1 VAGYG
6 LIVHPDAG
14 RAEQYARLVEQA
26 DLRATV
32 ARTVEEGLFHV
43 RRLGAPAIVL
53 LDISLP
59 GEAEIGF
66 LRTLGEVLRPRAA
79 PVVAIVDSRQTY
91 ELVARHMIELNVAA
105 LLTRSHNLRTIER
118 AVRATIGAPDPP
130 ARSGP
135 VVTAPVARRDAPKPP
150 PPPSEAQ
157 DYVSAVRNAGTA
169 PEHPLVAELARRP
182 ALENGASD
190 AELQRLAA
198 DTASVFRVPMALLWL
213 DRSERT
219 SFAAWP
225 RPQQDAVLRG
235 GGGDWLALRSAMA
248 EEPLHVAD
256 AARHRVLSRNKLV
269 ADGKVRS
276 YAAAPLRARDGRV
289 VGAIGL
295 ADPRAGG
302 IPPDLLDPLAFWALR
317 VGSDLPPLEA
327 EPRPAQTAAS
337 LAAADG
343 PPQPGGAK
351 PPPRNR
357 AMEAARG
364 LLAALDT
371 AVLVTTGGA
380 IAYANARAL
389 DLLFMGERQLR
400 GMRRSEMLSL
410 LASFTDARPEALRD
424 IASAAMERGP
434 RSFDLSIHA
443 PQRRVLRWQTRRI
456 EVGEHQGL
464 VDEIVDVTKEATA
477 TDAREKLVRLDE
489 LTQLPNR
496 RAGEEALGRSIS
508 WSLRTGGLLSVGLF
522 EIDSLDVFESAIARQ
537 VFRATAW
544 LLRDALRGYDL
555 AVRHGPRLLL
565 AILPGIAAAQMS
577 AFGERFRTAV
587 ERTRIEGLPPVT
599 VSGGIAQ
606 FDGVQDG
613 AQLVAAAAAALEAAR
628 ARGGNAVV

>member
-1 VAGYG
+1 
-6 LIVHPDAG
+6 
-14 RAEQYARLVEQA
+14 
-26 DLRATV
+26 
-32 ARTVEEGLFHV
+32 
-43 RRLGAPAIVL
+43 
-53 LDISLP
+53 
-59 GEAEIGF
+59 
-66 LRTLGEVLRPRAA
+66 
-79 PVVAIVDSRQTY
+79 
-91 ELVARHMIELNVAA
+91 
-105 LLTRSHNLRTIER
+105 
-118 AVRATIGAPDPP
+118 
-130 ARSGP
+130 
-135 VVTAPVARRDAPKPP
+135 
-150 PPPSEAQ
+150 
-157 DYVSAVRNAGTA
+157 
-169 PEHPLVAELARRP
+169 
-182 ALENGASD
+182 
-190 AELQRLAA
+190 
-198 DTASVFRVPMALLWL
+198 
-213 DRSERT
+213 
-219 SFAAWP
+219 
-225 RPQQDAVLRG
+225 
-235 GGGDWLALRSAMA
+235 
-248 EEPLHVAD
+248 
-256 AARHRVLSRNKLV
+256 
-269 ADGKVRS
+269 
-276 YAAAPLRARDGRV
+276 
-289 VGAIGL
+289 
-295 ADPRAGG
+295 
-302 IPPDLLDPLAFWALR
+302 
-317 VGSDLPPLEA
+317 
-327 EPRPAQTAAS
+327 
-337 LAAADG
+337 
-343 PPQPGGAK
+343 
-351 PPPRNR
+351 
-357 AMEAARG
+357 
-364 LLAALDT
+364 
-371 AVLVTTGGA
+371 VLVTTGGA